1 MIQCEAI
8 PYNNFQVNTYLLWNE
23 EGDAL
28 VVDPAFYD
36 SEEATH
42 LEYQLKEKGLTLT
55 GQLNTHCHVDH
66 LLGVDYIRKNYQF
79 PFRAHRDEEELVEK
93 APVLAELFGWKLDE
107 LGGIDEYLEEGK
119 EILLGSSSLHCL
131 LVPGH
136 SPGSMAFYAPRE
148 GFVITGDALFQ
159 GSIGRTDLP
168 GGDYDTLMAA
178 IHAQLLT
185 LPPETRVF
193 PGHGPATTIGKE
205 KVANPFLRELP

>member
-8 PYNNFQVNTYLLWNE
+8 TYNAFQVNSYLVWNE

-28 VVDPAFYD
+28 LVDPAFYD
-36 SEEATH
+36 SEESTQ
-42 LEYQLKEKGLTLT
+42 LEYLLKEKGLSLK

-66 LLGVDYIRKNYQF
+66 LLGVDYIRKKYNF
-79 PFRAHRDEEELVEK
+79 PFRAHREEEVLVEK
-93 APVLAELFGWKLDE
+93 APVLGELFGWKVNDLH
-107 LGGIDEYLEEGK
+107 GIDEYLEEGQ
-119 EILLGSSSLHCL
+119 EIKLGTSGLRCL

-136 SPGSMAFYAPRE
+136 SPGSIAFYAPDE

-168 GGDYDTLMAA
+168 GGDYDTLIAA

-185 LPPETRVF
+185 LPPETRVY
-193 PGHGPATTIGKE
+193 PGHGPDTTIGKE
-205 KVANPFLRELP
+205 KEANPFLQELP